1 MKYRAVRQQQLF
13 GTVVEDQSKALSI
26 PAPIQSELIVLLA
39 QLMQSVILRDGLVA
53 RPSIPSQLCGSRN
66 DGPLMRT
73 V

>member
-39 QLMQSVILRDGLVA
+39 QLMQSVIDAIEREA
-53 RPSIPSQLCGSRN
+53 N
-66 DGPLMRT
+66 DEQDYR
-73 V
+73 

>member
-39 QLMQSVILRDGLVA
+39 QLLQSVIDAIEREA
-53 RPSIPSQLCGSRN
+53 N
-66 DGPLMRT
+66 DEQDYR
-73 V
+73 

>member
-39 QLMQSVILRDGLVA
+39 QLMQSVIDA
-53 RPSIPSQLCGSRN
+53 IEKEAN
-66 DGPLMRT
+66 DEQDYR
-73 V
+73 